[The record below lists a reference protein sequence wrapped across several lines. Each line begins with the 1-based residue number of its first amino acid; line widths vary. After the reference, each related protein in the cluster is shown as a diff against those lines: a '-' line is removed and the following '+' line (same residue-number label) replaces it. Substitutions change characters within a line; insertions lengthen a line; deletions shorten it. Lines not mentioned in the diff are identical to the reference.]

1 MPIVKVMLC
10 DKYSKA
16 QQFSEK
22 DVIYIRKYGVRCN
35 TFNMTHLT
43 EEFELN
49 TKKNQSFG
57 KRNTKYRSNRSGHTK
72 KQIKRKESLVLMRL
86 RRQKNSRHEVMDF
99 SFPFLPFYTISGG
112 GG

>member
-22 DVIYIRKYGVRCN
+22 DVFYIRKYGVRCN

-43 EEFELN
+43 EELNCTQKKSEL
-49 TKKNQSFG
+49 
-57 KRNTKYRSNRSGHTK
+57 
-72 KQIKRKESLVLMRL
+72 RKEKY
-86 RRQKNSRHEVMDF
+86 Q
-99 SFPFLPFYTISGG
+99 I
-112 GG
+112 

>member
-22 DVIYIRKYGVRCN
+22 DVFYMRKYGVSCN

-43 EEFELN
+43 EEFELY
-49 TKKNQSFG
+49 TKKIRASEREIPNIDQTDLDTLKNKSSERDFDA
-57 KRNTKYRSNRSGHTK
+57 K
-72 KQIKRKESLVLMRL
+72 K
-86 RRQKNSRHEVMDF
+86 
-99 SFPFLPFYTISGG
+99 
-112 GG
+112 